1 MTAAKVHKSLL
12 AIRLIAAEKFLR
24 GLLLMIVGFKLL
36 SMLGD
41 DVHQHAVDF
50 VNRHGINIANHYVQM
65 GLTKLIGV
73 NDQQME
79 EYGII
84 ALLYSLLLMVE
95 GTGLWMSYLWA
106 EYVTIISTTLLLPLE
121 IYELVEKF
129 TYVRLTLLLV
139 NVAIVIYLIV
149 RVRKD
154 RKEAKPE

>member
-1 MTAAKVHKSLL
+1 MKKSVFT
-12 AIRLIAAEKFLR
+12 IRLIAAEKFLR

-50 VNRHGINIANHYVQM
+50 VNRHGINMANRFVQM
-65 GLTKLIGV
+65 GLGKLTGIG
-73 NDQQME
+73 DKQME

-84 ALLYSLLLMVE
+84 AVLYSLLLMVE

-129 TYVRLTLLLV
+129 TYVRLALLLV
-139 NVAIVIYLIV
+139 NIAIVVYLII

-154 RKEAKPE
+154 RKEAKPA